1 MAETAL
7 SEDAGQTGA
16 EGATGGTSAMFPV
29 FLDLA
34 RLPVL
39 LAGNGPVLAKRVRQL
54 REAGA
59 RHLVIHAPNPEP
71 EMIAAAGE
79 LLLRRLPE
87 EADILAARV
96 LWLADLPQPELARL
110 AAEAR
115 RLGRLVNVEDDIPLC
130 DFHTPSIVRRGD
142 LVVAIST
149 AGKSPALAVRL
160 RQFVERC
167 VSPEWAGRLER
178 LARARLRW
186 RAEGADMKTVMQ
198 RSNALIDAE
207 GWLPPPPARPAEK
220 APLVQQTD

>member
-1 MAETAL
+1 MAETDL
-7 SEDAGQTGA
+7 PEDVAGQA
-16 EGATGGTSAMFPV
+16 APSAMFPV

-34 RLPVL
+34 ALPVL
-39 LAGNGPVLAKRVRQL
+39 MAGNGPVLAKRVRQL
-54 REAGA
+54 REMGA
-59 RHLVIHAPNPEP
+59 RHLAIHAPDPEP
-71 EMIAAAGE
+71 EMIAAAGD
-79 LLLRRLPE
+79 LLIHRLPE

-96 LWLADLPQPELARL
+96 LWLADLPQPELERL

-167 VSPEWAGRLER
+167 VGPEWAERLER
-178 LARARLRW
+178 LATARLLW

-198 RSNALIDAE
+198 RSNALIDEE
-207 GWLPPPPARPAEK
+207 GWLPAPASMIEEPPAGPA
-220 APLVQQTD
+220 AGRNS